1 MSTGPLSFV
10 GSAAGTSMAQAKG
23 SEVGRAQQEA
33 SNQARKVESAQ
44 KAEDAAGV
52 GETDQD
58 EEASDRDADGRRIWE
73 VGPDGKRRPKPDPPA
88 NADDSPRQSK
98 DATGQSGRQL
108 DLSG

>member
-1 MSTGPLSFV
+1 MSTGPLGFV
-10 GSAAGTSMAQAKG
+10 GSAAGTPLAQASG
-23 SEVGRAQQEA
+23 SEVGRAQQE
-33 SNQARKVESAQ
+33 STNQARKVESAQ

-73 VGPDGKRRPKPDPPA
+73 VGPDGKRRMKRLPPSVA
-88 NADDSPRQSK
+88 EESSPRSK
-98 DATGQSGRQL
+98 DATGQSGNQL